1 MPLSIAV
8 CSRAHRRAPAGGD
21 ASNIIPEE
29 VKIVGTIR
37 TTSMDMMRRIQGIM
51 RDRVEGVAGANGC
64 TASVTFHEGEEF
76 TNSRGEKYV
85 KTTYPPLVNDRSLFQ
100 MGLHTAVELF
110 KKEDGSSL
118 MSDIVEDED
127 FSLGGEDYAFFSEKV
142 PSCMY
147 MIGHQDPND
156 PATSNNHH
164 QPKFQVDEAML
175 ARGAAFYAML
185 ALDFLA
191 SQ

>member
-1 MPLSIAV
+1 
-8 CSRAHRRAPAGGD
+8 
-21 ASNIIPEE
+21 
-29 VKIVGTIR
+29 
-37 TTSMDMMRRIQGIM
+37 M
-51 RDRVEGVAGANGC
+51 RDRAVGIAGANGC

-110 KKEDGSSL
+110 KKEDGSSEL
-118 MSDIVEDED
+118 KDILKDKQQ
-127 FSLGGEDYAFFSEKV
+127 SLGGEDFAFFSEKV
-142 PSCMY
+142 PSVMY
-147 MIGHQDPND
+147 SIGHQDPDD

-185 ALDFLA
+185 ALDYLA